1 MWPQV
6 VDLERS
12 KGFSP
17 LEGGKEE
24 EGLERYCIPCSYKAG
39 ATASLTTIFPASLTR
54 KVGWVERLVG
64 L

>member
-24 EGLERYCIPCSYKAG
+24 EGLERYCIPCSYK
-39 ATASLTTIFPASLTR
+39 L
-54 KVGWVERLVG
+54 ERQPL
-64 L
+64 